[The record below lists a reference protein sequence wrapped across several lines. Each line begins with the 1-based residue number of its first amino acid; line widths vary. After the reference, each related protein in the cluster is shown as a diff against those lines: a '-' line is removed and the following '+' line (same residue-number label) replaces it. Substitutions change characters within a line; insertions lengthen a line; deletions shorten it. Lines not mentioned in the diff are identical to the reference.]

1 MDILIISGL
10 SGAGK
15 SRVAGILEDLD
26 YYCVDNMPVALMPK
40 FAELCIASRGRYEH
54 VALVTDVRTIKDFGE
69 LFKVCDDLGQMGC
82 PPRILFVE
90 ASVETIVK
98 RYKETRRRHPLS
110 TEGADLAGTV
120 EREAAMLAPVK
131 QRADYI
137 VDTSDLTLGQLQRRI
152 YKLFSDRHDK
162 QPITVSIVSF
172 GYKYGIPIDADMV
185 LDARF
190 LPNPYYVPELKEGT
204 GQDAAVRDYVF
215 SSGQADAFLD
225 KLAPLIAFLLP
236 GYVEEGKR
244 CLVIAVGC
252 TGGRHRSV
260 AIAEAVKTIADE
272 LGYPAECF
280 HRDIDK

>member
-54 VALVTDVRTIKDFGE
+54 VALVTDIRTIKDFGE

-82 PPRILFVE
+82 GPRILFVE

-110 TEGADLAGTV
+110 AEGADLAGTV
-120 EREAAMLAPVK
+120 EREAAMMAPVK

-162 QPITVSIVSF
+162 QPI
-172 GYKYGIPIDADMV
+172 DADMV

-204 GQDAAVRDYVF
+204 GQDDAVREYVF